1 MHVKTQKA
9 HSLPHLQFRKPTL
22 KVSSSAVA
30 KTGVLKKST
39 VSRARVKNFAR
50 EYSLPLVVTV
60 FFFIAVGSVTV
71 LRASERS
78 ALLELLPSISVGGQD
93 YASFLSG
100 DKSDEFTKNQD
111 NQDAPQP
118 VATGRTATPVGSAS
132 SININ
137 SGSTP
142 TTTNGGGGQATT
154 PTTPFSSAIASFQQS
169 SVALEC
175 VGGKQ
180 NKGSCS
186 KRYTF
191 TAGVRT
197 SGGPGTVSYSW
208 RSNLQS
214 ANQDASFAA
223 GSGTI
228 VTPLQKQIV
237 LACNN
242 SATYSLQLVINS
254 PSAAQSTSLIIS
266 HNCNDI

>member
-9 HSLPHLQFRKPTL
+9 HPLPHLHFHKPFF
-22 KVSSSAVA
+22 KVSTSAAA
-30 KTGVLKKST
+30 KSGVLKKPV
-39 VSRARVKNFAR
+39 VSRARVKIFAR

-60 FFFIAVGSVTV
+60 FFFIAAGSVAV

-111 NQDAPQP
+111 NQDTPQP
-118 VATGRTATPVGSAS
+118 TAAGRAATPAGSPS

-142 TTTNGGGGQATT
+142 AVTNGGGGQTTT
-154 PTTPFSSAIASFQQS
+154 PTTPFSSAISSFQQS

-175 VGGKQ
+175 VDGKQ

-186 KRYTF
+186 KRYTY

-228 VTPLQKQIV
+228 VTALQKQIV

-254 PSAAQSTSLIIS
+254 PSAAQSTSLTLA

>member
-1 MHVKTQKA
+1 MHIKTQRA
-9 HSLPHLQFRKPTL
+9 HQLPHLHFRKPAL
-22 KVSSSAVA
+22 KVSSSSAL
-30 KTGVLKKST
+30 KSGLLKKPA
-39 VSRARVKNFAR
+39 VSRVRVKVFVH
-50 EYSLPLVVTV
+50 EYSLPLVVTTC
-60 FFFIAVGSVTV
+60 FFIAVSSVAV

-78 ALLELLPSISVGGQD
+78 ALLELLPTISVGGQD

-111 NQDAPQP
+111 NQDTPQP
-118 VATGRTATPVGSAS
+118 AAAARTATPVGSAS

-142 TTTNGGGGQATT
+142 SAGGGGGQAAT
-154 PTTPFSSAIASFQQS
+154 PATPFSSAIASFQQS
-169 SVALEC
+169 GVALEC

-191 TAGVRT
+191 AAGVRT

-214 ANQDASFAA
+214 ANQDASFAV

-228 VTPLQKQIV
+228 VTSLQKQIV

-242 SATYSLQLVINS
+242 PVTYSLQLVINS
-254 PSAAQSTSLIIS
+254 PSVAQSNSLTVV